1 MYERPITRSL
11 IMKYISKADMQGVIA
26 TEARTLH
33 LATSIDTLVWVKH
46 ITGVDDS
53 KKGGY
58 SLIGSF
64 ISNNQYQP
72 DTIYIAKFERI
83 ESKQYTFNHYVLF
96 LLNEDYDVSIKKV
109 ILNVVQH
116 GKNKDRV
123 CNTKLNWA
131 EELKGNLKSI
141 I

>member
-1 MYERPITRSL
+1 
-11 IMKYISKADMQGVIA
+11 MQGMIA

-33 LATSIDTLVWVKH
+33 LATSIDVLVWVKH
-46 ITGVDDS
+46 ITGIDNS

-64 ISNNQYQP
+64 INNNQYQP
-72 DTIYIAKFERI
+72 NTIYIAKFERI

-96 LLNEDYDVSIKKV
+96 TLTEDYEVRIKNIV
-109 ILNVVQH
+109 LNVVNNEA
-116 GKNKDRV
+116 KNSRI

-131 EELKGNLKSI
+131 TELTNSI
-141 I
+141 KKLMNDLLT